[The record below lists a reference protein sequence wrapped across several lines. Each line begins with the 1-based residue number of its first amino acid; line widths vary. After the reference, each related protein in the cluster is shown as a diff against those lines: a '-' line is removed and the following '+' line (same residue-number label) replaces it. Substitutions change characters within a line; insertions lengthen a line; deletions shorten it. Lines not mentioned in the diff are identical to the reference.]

1 MTMAT
6 IRACIFDLDGVIV
19 DTASHHFVAW
29 RKLADEL
36 GVPFSSKDNE
46 SLKGVSRVDSL
57 EYILN
62 KGGLVLDPPT
72 KVRLME
78 RKNEQY
84 LELASQTTPASALPG
99 VVELITEL
107 KQKGI
112 KIALGSSSKNAE
124 MILTKL
130 DLIDAFDALVDG
142 NHITL
147 SKPDPEVFIMG
158 AKALELPPES
168 CLVFEDAQSGIDAAN
183 AGGFPV
189 IGVGDSTALSGATA
203 VIPGFDGV
211 KWSYLESLVQA

>member
-1 MTMAT
+1 MAT
-6 IRACIFDLDGVIV
+6 LRACIFDLDGVIV

-36 GVPFSSKDNE
+36 GVPFTSEDNE

-57 EYILN
+57 EHILK
-62 KGGLVLDPPT
+62 KGGLVLDPAT

-78 RKNEQY
+78 RKNEHY

-99 VVELITEL
+99 VVELIAEL
-107 KQKGI
+107 KHRGL

-124 MILTKL
+124 VILKKL
-130 DLIDAFDALVDG
+130 NLIDAFDVLVDG

-147 SKPDPEVFIMG
+147 SKPDPEVFMMG
-158 AKALELPPES
+158 AKALGLEPAS

-189 IGVGDSTALSGATA
+189 IGIGDVDALTGASA
-203 VIPGFDGV
+203 VIPGFKGMT
-211 KWSYLESLVQA
+211 WSNLKSLVQA

>member
-1 MTMAT
+1 MAT

-36 GVPFSSKDNE
+36 GVPFSSEDNE

-62 KGGLVLDPPT
+62 KGGLVLDPAT

-78 RKNEQY
+78 RKNEHY
-84 LELASQTTPASALPG
+84 LELASQTTPSNALPG
-99 VVELITEL
+99 VVALITEL
-107 KQKGI
+107 KQKGL

-130 DLIDAFDALVDG
+130 NLIDAFDVLVDG

-147 SKPDPEVFIMG
+147 SKPDPEVFAMG
-158 AKALELPPES
+158 AKALGLPPES

-189 IGVGDSTALSGATA
+189 IGVGSRNVLTGASA
-203 VIPGFDGV
+203 VIPGFDG
-211 KWSYLESLVQA
+211 KTWADLKSLV